1 MKREALFAAVL
12 EKYQVEP
19 DYPWRK
25 NSDYAVLR
33 HKFKKKWFAL
43 VYRISAQKLGLEG
56 DALLEVMNVKV
67 QPELLGSLRMQPGIL
82 PAYHM
87 NKEHWVTVLL
97 DKVPEGDAL
106 DLIDESFRLTR

>member
-1 MKREALFAAVL
+1 MKREALFQAIW

-19 DYPWRK
+19 DYPWQK

-33 HKFKKKWFAL
+33 HKFKRKWFAL
-43 VYRISAQKLGLEG
+43 IFRIEPEKLGLPGEQP
-56 DALLEVMNVKV
+56 LEAMNIKV
-67 QPELLGSLRMQPGIL
+67 QPEMLGSLRMQPGIL

-97 DKVPEGDAL
+97 ESVPDDEILG
-106 DLIDESFRLTR
+106 LIDESFHLTR